1 MKHNVVFKF
10 IAVLLCAASLL
21 GAVASGFAVVVLT
34 ENGLYDR
41 TVEQARQEDLRIRS
55 LEVAQE
61 VAQLYSAQ
69 NLGSCPPELLE
80 EYYRITTYY
89 IEAEKFRYLDN
100 SHAGYTLLDGE
111 GNVLE
116 TGGELT
122 AEKSTYTVTVPV
134 TGKYLYMVSA
144 SPKDA
149 APVPAIQTVGSDK
162 INSIPPEGI
171 TVCGVLFKDA
181 EKNTIYYSEVA
192 EGQGM
197 AFYNQDGQV
206 IYRSFFQEYLSQSG
220 RVYDVVLQN
229 SDGSVIYERH
239 DDQGVGQLEL
249 DGNGYLV
256 FTADPTQDPVPQ
268 ETAEAATEPAAE
280 PTAELVAE
288 TGAPAE
294 YDENGDPIPADGE
307 PAQAAADD
315 TPEEGNPEEGTPE
328 EGNPEEGTPE
338 EGNPEEGNPEEGNPE
353 EGTPEEGTPEEGAPE
368 EEDPEAAAQG
378 QEASEDP
385 EAVTEPAEGTA
396 DGEGEPAAAGEEEPA
411 AAAAAAT
418 SPALTEPP
426 VTEPAITEPLVTE
439 PPVTEPVM
447 IDGKPLNEYQIS
459 RYEYYDA
466 NSGEKMVAKCVFLP
480 MPEMTVEIYTE
491 NGAMSDDY
499 LGELLEVVRLFRNDL
514 FLILAVCVLV
524 FAITV
529 VYLCCAAGHRPKTK
543 EIQAGGLNRMP
554 LDLYLGLTCAG
565 VAFAAV
571 GVAEGGEYFL
581 RQDLDVG
588 IAFMAMVSFAAS
600 LLIVGFLFALA
611 AQFKTSGGFWWY
623 NSLVGRILRLLRT
636 ILQWLMVT
644 GREKLLPFLGRNGK
658 KLWSLLKRC
667 VGALFGVLGRLWH
680 GGVSVVNSFL
690 RKLPLM
696 WQWLAVGGVLMLL
709 TFAAAIHRWTVL
721 LLVLAVVW
729 VVAMVYG
736 AHCFGVLMERTKRM
750 SRGDLHAQAEDKCL
764 VGSFQEFAEDLN
776 ALGGVAVVAAQK
788 QLKSERMK
796 TELITNVSHDIKT
809 PLTSIINYV
818 DLLQKPHT
826 PEEQAQYLEVLARQS
841 DRLKK
846 LIEDLIDMSKAS
858 TGNMNV
864 EVRQLD
870 AVEAVNQALGEFADK
885 MTKAQLVPV
894 FRHSADFV
902 PMTADGRLVWRVLS
916 NLLSNAV
923 KYALPGTRVYLDLME
938 ADGKVL
944 ISIKN
949 ISREELNVEADELME
964 RFVRG
969 DDSRNT
975 EGSGLGLNI
984 AKSLMELQKGQ
995 LELLVDGDL
1004 FKVTLIFPGI

>member
-1 MKHNVVFKF
+1 MKHNIVFKF
-10 IAVLLCAASLL
+10 IAVILCAASLL
-21 GAVASGFAVVVLT
+21 GAVACAFPVFALT

-41 TVEQARQEDLRIRS
+41 TVGQARQEDLRRTG

-61 VAQLYSAQ
+61 AAQLYSAQ
-69 NLGSCPPELLE
+69 KLGGCSPELLE
-80 EYYRITTYY
+80 AYYGVTTYY
-89 IEAEKFRYLDN
+89 IESGKVRFLNDR
-100 SHAGYTLLDGE
+100 HAGYTLMDAE

-116 TGGELT
+116 TGGSLT
-122 AEKSTYTVTVPV
+122 ADQSSYTMTLPV
-134 TGKYLYMVSA
+134 TGKYLYMVSSA
-144 SPKDA
+144 PKDA
-149 APVPAIQTVGSDK
+149 APVPTIQATGTDK
-162 INSIPPEGI
+162 INEIPPEGI

-181 EKNTIYYSEVA
+181 DKNTLFYSEVA
-192 EGQGM
+192 EGQGL

-206 IYRSFFQEYLSQSG
+206 VYRSFYQEYLSTTG

-239 DDQGVGQLEL
+239 DPQGVGEL
-249 DGNGYLV
+249 GMDANGYLM
-256 FTADPTQDPVPQ
+256 FTADPVLE
-268 ETAEAATEPAAE
+268 ET
-280 PTAELVAE
+280 VAE
-288 TGAPAE
+288 TTEATTVPTTVPATE
-294 YDENGDPIPADGE
+294 AVTEPEVQYDEEGNPIPAEEGNPE
-307 PAQAAADD
+307 EG
-315 TPEEGNPEEGTPE
+315 TPEEGNPKEGNPEEGTPE

-338 EGNPEEGNPEEGNPE
+338 EGAPEEGNPE
-353 EGTPEEGTPEEGAPE
+353 EGTPEEGSPEEGNPEEGSPEEGTPEEGTPE
-368 EEDPEAAAQG
+368 EGTPEEGTPEEAA
-378 QEASEDP
+378 ASEDP
-385 EAVTEPAEGTA
+385 EDVTEPAE
-396 DGEGEPAAAGEEEPA
+396 PAE
-411 AAAAAAT
+411 
-418 SPALTEPP
+418 
-426 VTEPAITEPLVTE
+426 TEPAVTEAAVTE
-439 PPVTEPVM
+439 PPVTEPPVTEPL
-447 IDGKPLNEYQIS
+447 ITEPPVTEPVLIEGKPLNEYQIS
-459 RYEYYDA
+459 RYEYYDPD
-466 NSGEKMVAKCVFLP
+466 SGERMVAKCIFLP

-491 NGAMSDDY
+491 NGALHDDY
-499 LGELLEVVRLFRNDL
+499 LNGLLEIMRLFRNDL

-524 FAITV
+524 FAITA

-554 LDLYLGLTCAG
+554 LDLYAALTGGG
-565 VAFAAV
+565 VTGAV
-571 GVAEGGEYFL
+571 LAVVGGGEYFL
-581 RQDLDVG
+581 TQSLDAG
-588 IAFMAMVSFAAS
+588 LAYIASVCFAAS
-600 LLIVGFLFALA
+600 LLIVGFLFAA
-611 AQFKTSGGFWWY
+611 VAQFKTPGGFWWR
-623 NSLVGRILRLLRT
+623 NSLIGRILRLCRT
-636 ILQWLMVT
+636 ILQWLVIWSK
-644 GREKLLPFLGRNGK
+644 EKALPFLSRNGK
-658 KLWSLLKRC
+658 KLWSLLKR
-667 VGALFGVLGRLWH
+667 GACALAAGVRKIGRKI
-680 GGVSVVNSFL
+680 GGGVNSFL
-690 RKLPLM
+690 RKLPMM
-696 WQWLAVGGVLMLL
+696 WQWLLAGGVLLVVFLL
-709 TFAAAIHRWTVL
+709 SIMTGSVFLVMVFVALFVAAI
-721 LLVLAVVW
+721 
-729 VVAMVYG
+729 VYG

-826 PEEQAQYLEVLARQS
+826 PEEEAQYLEVLARQS

>member
-10 IAVLLCAASLL
+10 IAVLLCAAGLL
-21 GAVASGFAVVVLT
+21 GAVACGFGVVVLT

-41 TVEQARQEDLRIRS
+41 TVEQARQEDVRTFAVG
-55 LEVAQE
+55 VAQE
-61 VAQLYSAQ
+61 VSQVYSAKT
-69 NLGSCPPELLE
+69 LGGCPEDL
-80 EYYRITTYY
+80 ITAQYGTLPGNS
-89 IEAEKFRYLDN
+89 AWGMGGFR
-100 SHAGYTLLDGE
+100 SIHSGYSLLDAE

-116 TGGELT
+116 TGGALS
-122 AEKSTYTVTVPV
+122 AEQSAYTVTLPV
-134 TGKYLYMVSA
+134 SGKYLYVVSTT
-144 SPKDA
+144 PKDA
-149 APVPAIQTVGSDK
+149 VPVPSIEVTGTDK
-162 INSIPPEGI
+162 INNIPPEGI
-171 TVCGVLFKDA
+171 TVCGVLFKGTD
-181 EKNTIYYSEVA
+181 KTTMYYSEVA
-192 EGQGM
+192 EGQGL

-206 IYRSFFQEYLSQSG
+206 VYRSFYQEYLSIGG

-239 DDQGVGQLEL
+239 DPQGVGEL
-249 DGNGYLV
+249 TTDDNGYLL
-256 FTADPTQDPVPQ
+256 FTADPIAEETTEATTVP
-268 ETAEAATEPAAE
+268 TTVPATEAVTE
-280 PTAELVAE
+280 PEVQ
-288 TGAPAE
+288 
-294 YDENGDPIPADGE
+294 YDEEGNPIPA
-307 PAQAAADD
+307 AAEAPQEDVPEEGAPEEGSPEEG
-315 TPEEGNPEEGTPE
+315 TPEEGSPEEGNPEEGTPE
-328 EGNPEEGTPE
+328 ETASEESNPEEGTPE
-338 EGNPEEGNPEEGNPE
+338 EGNPEEGNPEEG
-353 EGTPEEGTPEEGAPE
+353 TP
-368 EEDPEAAAQG
+368 DEAA
-378 QEASEDP
+378 ASEDP
-385 EAVTEPAEGTA
+385 EDVTEPAQT
-396 DGEGEPAAAGEEEPA
+396 EPATMPA
-411 AAAAAAT
+411 
-418 SPALTEPP
+418 TEPP
-426 VTEPAITEPLVTE
+426 VTEATVTE
-439 PPVTEPVM
+439 PPVTEPLITEPPVTEPVL
-447 IDGKPLNEYQIS
+447 IEGKPLNEYQIS
-459 RYEYYDA
+459 RYEYYDQET
-466 NSGEKMVAKCVFLP
+466 GEKMVAKCIYLP
-480 MPEMTVEIYTE
+480 MPEMTVEVYTE
-491 NGAMSDDY
+491 KGALSADY
-499 LGELLEVVRLFRNDL
+499 LYDLLEIVRLFRNDL
-514 FLILAVCVLV
+514 FLILAVCMLV
-524 FAITV
+524 FAIAA

-543 EIQAGGLNRMP
+543 EIHAGGLNRMP
-554 LDLYLGLTCAG
+554 LDLYLGLTVGG
-565 VAFAAV
+565 VAAAAAW
-571 GVAEGGEYFL
+571 VAVGGEYFL
-581 RQDLDVG
+581 SQSTLDVAV
-588 IAFMAMVSFAAS
+588 AFMVLLSFVAS
-600 LLIVGFLFALA
+600 LLIVGFLFAA
-611 AQFKTSGGFWWY
+611 VAQFKTPGGYWWR
-623 NSLVGRILRLLRT
+623 NSLIGRILSLCRT
-636 ILQWLMVT
+636 ILQWLMVW
-644 GREKLLPFLGRNGK
+644 GKEKLMPFLGRNGK

-667 VGALFGVLGRLWH
+667 VYALADGVRKMGH
-680 GGVSVVNSFL
+680 KIGGGINSFL
-690 RKLPLM
+690 RKLPM
-696 WQWLAVGGVLMLL
+696 TWQWLLAGGVLLAVFLMSIMTGSVFLVMVFVAL
-709 TFAAAIHRWTVL
+709 FVAAI
-721 LLVLAVVW
+721 
-729 VVAMVYG
+729 VYG
-736 AHCFGVLMERTKRM
+736 AHCFGVLMDRTKRM
-750 SRGDLHAQAEDKCL
+750 SRGDLHAQAEDKSL

-818 DLLQKPHT
+818 DLLQKPHS
-826 PEEQAQYLEVLARQS
+826 PEEEAQYLEVLARQS

-894 FRHSADFV
+894 FRHSEDFV

>member
-21 GAVASGFAVVVLT
+21 GAVACGFSVVVLT

-41 TVEQARQEDLRIRS
+41 TVEQARQEDVRS
-55 LEVAQE
+55 YALGLSQE
-61 VAQLYSAQ
+61 VAQVYSAK
-69 NLGSCPPELLE
+69 NLGGCPEDLLE
-80 EYYRITTYY
+80 SQYGYVADRSRWMGG
-89 IEAEKFRYLDN
+89 FR
-100 SHAGYTLLDGE
+100 SIHSGYSLLDAE

-116 TGGELT
+116 TGGALS
-122 AEKSTYTVTVPV
+122 AEQSAYTVTLPV
-134 TGKYLYMVSA
+134 SGKYLYVVSTT
-144 SPKDA
+144 PKDA
-149 APVPAIQTVGSDK
+149 VPVPTIEATGTDK
-162 INSIPPEGI
+162 INNIPPEGI
-171 TVCGVLFKDA
+171 TVCGVLFKGAD
-181 EKNTIYYSEVA
+181 KSTMYYSEVA
-192 EGQGM
+192 EGQGL

-206 IYRSFFQEYLSQSG
+206 VYRSFFREYLSVSG

-239 DDQGVGQLEL
+239 DPQGVGEL
-249 DGNGYLV
+249 VMDDNGYLL
-256 FTADPTQDPVPQ
+256 FTADPIV
-268 ETAEAATEPAAE
+268 EEAATEPTE
-280 PTAELVAE
+280 AE
-288 TGAPAE
+288 TVPETVPATEAVTEPEIQYDEDGNPIPAETEPAQEGSPEEGAPEEGNPEESAPAE
-294 YDENGDPIPADGE
+294 GNPEEGAPEEGSPEEGNPEEG
-307 PAQAAADD
+307 AAEETTPEEGA
-315 TPEEGNPEEGTPE
+315 PEEGNPEEGTP
-328 EGNPEEGTPE
+328 
-338 EGNPEEGNPEEGNPE
+338 
-353 EGTPEEGTPEEGAPE
+353 
-368 EEDPEAAAQG
+368 DEAA
-378 QEASEDP
+378 ASEDP
-385 EAVTEPAEGTA
+385 EAVTEPAET
-396 DGEGEPAAAGEEEPA
+396 
-411 AAAAAAT
+411 AAT
-418 SPALTEPP
+418 EAAVTEPP
-426 VTEPAITEPLVTE
+426 VTEPAATEPAVTQPAVTEPLITE
-439 PPVTEPVM
+439 PPVTEPVL
-447 IDGKPLNEYQIS
+447 IEGKPLNEYQIS
-459 RYEYYDA
+459 RYEYYDTDT
-466 NSGEKMVAKCVFLP
+466 GEKMVAKCVYLP
-480 MPEMTVEIYTE
+480 MPEMTVEVYTE
-491 NGAMSDDY
+491 KGALGNDY
-499 LGELLEVVRLFRNDL
+499 LYDLLEVIRLFRNDL

-524 FAITV
+524 FAITA

-554 LDLYLGLTCAG
+554 LDLYAALTGGG
-565 VAFAAV
+565 VACAV
-571 GVAEGGEYFL
+571 AGGVVGGEYFL
-581 RQDLDVG
+581 EQSLQVG
-588 IAFMAMVSFAAS
+588 GTFIAVVSFAAS
-600 LLIVGFLFALA
+600 LLIVGFLFAVV
-611 AQFKTSGGFWWY
+611 AQFKTPGGFWWR
-623 NSLVGRILRLLRT
+623 NSLIGRILGLCRT
-636 ILQWLMVT
+636 ILQWLMVW
-644 GREKLLPFLGRNGK
+644 GKEKLMPFLGRNGK

-667 VGALFGVLGRLWH
+667 VYALAAGVRKMGH
-680 GGVSVVNSFL
+680 KIGGSINGFL
-690 RKLPLM
+690 RKLPM
-696 WQWLAVGGVLMLL
+696 TWQWLLAGGVLLVVFLMSVMTGSVFLVMVFVAL
-709 TFAAAIHRWTVL
+709 FMAAI
-721 LLVLAVVW
+721 
-729 VVAMVYG
+729 VYG
-736 AHCFGVLMERTKRM
+736 AHCFGVLMDRTKRM

-818 DLLQKPHT
+818 DLLQKPHS
-826 PEEQAQYLEVLARQS
+826 PEEEAQYLEVLARQS

-894 FRHSADFV
+894 FRHSEDFV

-1004 FKVTLIFPGI
+1004 FKVTLIFPGV